1 MGKLA
6 NVIGGLKSN
15 IFGNRNANYTYG
27 GGVRQARQSP
37 IEMRQDNPLSPM
49 EYDKFAFSSISYPSD
64 LADSAQMGHYIIF
77 YVNVQ
82 DKTKY
87 LYQGYKDG
95 KRVDVGGITSINTVT
110 KEQMAAAP
118 ELKQY
123 GIKAGDEWTTNGGT
137 QRPDYNEG
145 LVNRGGGTKIM
156 SDEVN
161 LTTEGRGPKIG
172 LSSYQNTTTRIV
184 DSIALYLPPNVQ
196 DNYAVNYNASATGML
211 GFLAATVG
219 GGIGSWNDN
228 DMDKLAR
235 IVGDGLFGFVDYAF
249 RQTAMATA
257 EFLTSSEGGEQLWN
271 KAFGRADNPYLEV
284 LFEAPQLREFTY
296 NFTFAPKNEK
306 ERDHVQRIIQMFRF
320 HMAPELRSD
329 NNRFMTLP
337 STFDI
342 HYMYQGAD
350 GKNSENDYF
359 NRIATCVLKNCA
371 VDYTPGSVRSH
382 ADGSP
387 VQIKMGLTFQET
399 EMLTKAHIDD
409 GY

>member
-27 GGVRQARQSP
+27 GGVRQARQSA

-87 LYQGYKDG
+87 FYQGYKDG
-95 KRVDVGGITSINTVT
+95 KKVDVGGVTFAT
-110 KEQMAAAP
+110 KEDVKVSGEQGF
-118 ELKQY
+118 
-123 GIKAGDEWTTNGGT
+123 GIDYKEDGGDYMINGTT
-137 QRPDYNEG
+137 QRADYQKG
-145 LVNRGGGTKIM
+145 LVNRSGGTHIT

-196 DNYAVNYNASATGML
+196 DSYAVNYNASATGML

-219 GGIGSWNDN
+219 GGIGAWNDN

-329 NNRFMTLP
+329 NNRFITLP